1 MCFRI
6 RHEKIGEVLVLI
18 FLFLLLTVLSFVF
31 IIKEMQLLLVCTL
44 VLMLAVIILFILEQ
58 TVRTVIEIADHAVTV
73 RRLFGKKRIAVSD
86 ISDVQITHYTR
97 RRKRVHLEQRM
108 RMTISL
114 QNAKKLVLT
123 DSAMM
128 HTGGLQLSS
137 SAILPDEDV
146 PLWQAYQQIQAL
158 LRT

>member
-6 RHEKIGEVLVLI
+6 RHEKISEVLVLI

-108 RMTISL
+108 RDDQS
-114 QNAKKLVLT
+114 AKCKKACADGFRNDAYGRFT
-123 DSAMM
+123 AQQQRDSS
-128 HTGGLQLSS
+128 G
-137 SAILPDEDV
+137 
-146 PLWQAYQQIQAL
+146 
-158 LRT
+158 

>member
-6 RHEKIGEVLVLI
+6 RHEKISEVLVLLS
-18 FLFLLLTVLSFVF
+18 LFLLLTVLSFVF
-31 IIKEMQLLLVCTL
+31 MIKEMQLLLVCTL

-97 RRKRVHLEQRM
+97 RRKACPSGAADAHDDQSEKCKKACADGFRNDAYGRFTAQQQRDP
-108 RMTISL
+108 S
-114 QNAKKLVLT
+114 
-123 DSAMM
+123 
-128 HTGGLQLSS
+128 G
-137 SAILPDEDV
+137 
-146 PLWQAYQQIQAL
+146 
-158 LRT
+158 